1 MAASI
6 GACCCEHRTGRD
18 TRANASYE
26 APAVDE
32 QLKLAT
38 YVLVQDKQLTTD
50 RVTGSSVEERFLM
63 SLSKITSLI

>member
-38 YVLVQDKQLTTD
+38 YVAPG
-50 RVTGSSVEERFLM
+50 TG
-63 SLSKITSLI
+63 